1 MEHAVT
7 LVVTDDLR
15 RSRLTVFF
23 RLLLAIPHFIWL
35 ALWGIAVW
43 LVVIISWFAALF
55 TKRVPDGLHG
65 FLARYVRYQVHVY
78 GYMTLAAN
86 PYPGFDGGAG
96 YPIDV
101 RIAPPAEQGR
111 LGVFFRTILAIPALV
126 ISSVMNYL
134 VEILVFFAWFVC
146 LALGR
151 MPEGMRNL
159 LAFTIRYHAQTQAY
173 VSLVTSQYPSL
184 NVGLDAAPASGPTA

>member
-1 MEHAVT
+1 MGHDVT
-7 LVVTDDLR
+7 LVVTDDLS

-35 ALWGIAVW
+35 ALWGIAAWIAGVIAW
-43 LVVIISWFAALF
+43 LAALF
-55 TKRVPDGLHG
+55 ATRVPGGLHE

-78 GYMTLAAN
+78 AYLSLAAD
-86 PYPGFDGGAG
+86 PFPKFDGAEG

-101 RIAPPAEQGR
+101 KIAPPREQNR
-111 LGVFFRTILAIPALV
+111 LTVFFRLLLAIPAIV
-126 ISSVMNYL
+126 ISGVMNYL
-134 VEILVFFAWFVC
+134 IEILAFFAWFVC

-173 VSLVTSQYPSL
+173 YSLVTPQYPSF
-184 NVGLDAAPASGPTA
+184 NVGLDAAPARSS

>member
-1 MEHAVT
+1 VGHDVT

-35 ALWGIAVW
+35 ALWGIAAWIAGVIAW
-43 LVVIISWFAALF
+43 LTALF
-55 TKRVPDGLHG
+55 TTRVPGGLHD
-65 FLARYVRYQVHVY
+65 FLARYVRYQVHVFAY
-78 GYMTLAAN
+78 VSLAADPFPKFN
-86 PYPGFDGGAG
+86 GAEG

-101 RIAPPAEQGR
+101 RIAPPREQSR
-111 LGVFFRTILAIPALV
+111 LTVFFRLLLAIPAIV
-126 ISSVMNYL
+126 ISGVMNYL
-134 VEILVFFAWFVC
+134 VEILAFFAWFVC

-173 VSLVTSQYPSL
+173 YSLVTPQYPSF
-184 NVGLDAAPASGPTA
+184 NVGLDAPPARSS

>member
-1 MEHAVT
+1 MGHDVT
-7 LVVTDDLR
+7 LVVTDDLS

-35 ALWGIAVW
+35 ALWGIAAWIAGVIAW
-43 LVVIISWFAALF
+43 LAALF
-55 TKRVPDGLHG
+55 TTRVPGGLHE

-78 GYMTLAAN
+78 AYLSLAAD
-86 PYPGFDGGAG
+86 PFPKFDGAEG

-101 RIAPPAEQGR
+101 KIAPPREQNR
-111 LGVFFRTILAIPALV
+111 LTVFFRLLLAIPAIV
-126 ISSVMNYL
+126 ISGVMNYL
-134 VEILVFFAWFVC
+134 IQILAFFAWFVC

-173 VSLVTSQYPSL
+173 YSLVTPQYPSF
-184 NVGLDAAPASGPTA
+184 NVGLDAAPARSS